1 MAVIQA
7 ETEERLPQLDEM
19 VGESQPIVELKQ
31 IVKRV
36 SQYDFPILIHGESGT
51 GKELVAKA
59 IHQYSSRAE
68 MPFQV
73 LNCATLTGSLT
84 ESELFGYV
92 GGAFTGA
99 RKNGSPSLF
108 ETANRGSL
116 FLDEVAEL
124 SCHAQAALLRVLEER
139 EIMRVGGRR
148 PISIDVRVIT
158 ASNRSLEELVSEGE
172 FRHDLYHRLCV
183 IPIHVPPLRKRLQDI
198 PLLIKTFLG
207 RLDDARSPESE
218 VMDYLCAYHWPGN
231 VRELEHCVDYMVAVT
246 DGPFTP
252 ASLPPHIRAHVDIGD
267 DKPLLEEG
275 GSPIE
280 ESMAAYKT
288 RMINNLHQEHLFILK
303 AIDNSNR
310 RGNGIGRRA
319 LALQARRQ
327 GFSLTEGAIRSRLY
341 FLRQKGLV
349 QWSTGRSGMRLT
361 PRGQSVVQELHFFL
375 N

>member
-1 MAVIQA
+1 MQVEIG
-7 ETEERLPQLDEM
+7 ERLPELGEM
-19 VGESQPIVELKQ
+19 VGESQPILELKQ
-31 IVKRV
+31 IIKRV

-68 MPFQV
+68 MPFQT
-73 LNCATLTGSLT
+73 LNCATLTDSLI
-84 ESELFGYV
+84 EAELFGYV

-99 RKNGSPSLF
+99 RRNGSPSLF
-108 ETANRGSL
+108 ETADQGSL

-124 SCHAQAALLRVLEER
+124 SSHAQAALLRVLEEH
-139 EIMRVGGRR
+139 EIVRVGGRH

-158 ASNRSLEELVSEGE
+158 ASNRSLEELVREGE

-183 IPIHVPPLRKRLQDI
+183 IPVFVPPLRKRRQDI
-198 PLLIKTFLG
+198 ALLTKTFLG
-207 RLDDARSPESE
+207 RLGDVRFPEPE
-218 VMDYLCAYHWPGN
+218 VMDYLCAYNWPGN

-246 DGPFTP
+246 DGPFTI

-267 DKPLLEEG
+267 DKP
-275 GSPIE
+275 PIE
-280 ESMAAYKT
+280 ESGPSEDEAGAAYEPD
-288 RMINNLHQEHLFILK
+288 MINGLHQEHLFILK
-303 AIDNSNR
+303 AIDSTNR
-310 RGNGIGRRA
+310 KGNGIGRRA

-327 GFSLTEGAIRSRLY
+327 GFRLTEGAIRSRLY

-349 QWSTGRSGMRLT
+349 WWSTGRSGMRLT
-361 PRGQSVVQELHFFL
+361 SKGQSVLLKLRSSL

>member
-1 MAVIQA
+1 MQA
-7 ETEERLPQLDEM
+7 EIEERLPQLDEM
-19 VGESQPIVELKQ
+19 VGESQPIIELKQ

-59 IHQYSSRAE
+59 IHQYSSRAD
-68 MPFQV
+68 MPFQA

-108 ETANRGSL
+108 ETANHGSL

-124 SCHAQAALLRVLEER
+124 PRHAQAALLRVLEER

-148 PISIDVRVIT
+148 TISIDVRVIT

-172 FRHDLYHRLCV
+172 FRHDLFHRLCV
-183 IPIHVPPLRKRLQDI
+183 IPIHVPPLRKRRQDI

-207 RLDDARSPESE
+207 RLGDVRFPEPE
-218 VMDYLCAYHWPGN
+218 VMDYLYAYHWPGN
-231 VRELEHCVDYMVAVT
+231 VRELEHCIDYMVAVT
-246 DGPFTP
+246 DGPFNQ
-252 ASLPPHIRAHVDIGD
+252 ASLPPHIRAHVDIGE
-267 DKPLLEEG
+267 DKLSLEEG
-275 GSPIE
+275 EPPME
-280 ESMAAYKT
+280 ESVTAYES
-288 RMINNLHQEHLFILK
+288 RMIKDLHQEHLFILK
-303 AIDNSNR
+303 AIDISNR
-310 RGNGIGRRA
+310 KGNGIGRRA
-319 LALQARRQ
+319 LTLQARRQ
-327 GFSLTEGAIRSRLY
+327 GFRLTEGAIRSRLY

-349 QWSTGRSGMRLT
+349 HWSTGRAGMRLT
-361 PRGQSVVQELHFFL
+361 FRGQSVVQELNFFP